1 MGKRLPS
8 NPYPIR
14 GNSGGKPK
22 SRNIRQGGI
31 LTSFDSAAGN
41 TAADG
46 GLAAFGA
53 AEFIGRLQ
61 QIVGQTNV
69 ISHPDDLL
77 VFEYDGSIDRGMPQA
92 VVFPLNAH
100 EVSRVM
106 ALCHQAGVPVVGRG
120 SGTGLSGGAIS
131 RPDGIQ
137 IAFTKMNRILEV
149 DRENR
154 HAVVEPG
161 VINLDLDTHVR
172 RYGMRYAPDPSSQRA
187 CSLGGNIAENAGG
200 PHCLAYGTTTNH
212 VLGMEVVLEDGA
224 ITTLGSLAR
233 ETPGYD
239 LRGVFT
245 GSEGTFGIATRIS
258 VRLLPLPEAVK
269 TYLGI
274 FPDVESACT
283 AVSAVIGH
291 GIVPAALEMI
301 DALSIRA
308 VQNVSDAGYPDD
320 AGAVLLIEL
329 EGLADEVDETGREVE
344 AALWDTG
351 ASQVKAAAEA
361 AQREQLWK
369 GRKGALGALGSLAPN
384 YYLVDG
390 VVPRTQL
397 AAVLQQVA
405 EVGRRH
411 GVAIA
416 NVFHAGDGNLHPCL
430 LFDEREPGAL
440 ERITIAGAEVL
451 EVCVA
456 AGGALTGEHGVGLE
470 KKEQMPLVYTEAD
483 MSVMRRIRDAFAP
496 RNNLNPG
503 KIFPDGH
510 RHQARPH
517 QPAPGMYA

>member
-1 MGKRLPS
+1 MS
-8 NPYPIR
+8 TVTNDSHAQ
-14 GNSGGKPK
+14 NSGLVDYGV
-22 SRNIRQGGI
+22 
-31 LTSFDSAAGN
+31 
-41 TAADG
+41 
-46 GLAAFGA
+46 
-53 AEFIGRLQ
+53 AEFIDRLRR
-61 QIVGQTNV
+61 IVGADNV
-69 ISHPDDLL
+69 VWHPDDLL
-77 VFEYDGSIDRGMPQA
+77 VFEYDGSIDRGMPNA
-92 VVFPLNAH
+92 VVFPMDAGQ
-100 EVSRVM
+100 VSRVM
-106 ALCHQAGVPVVGRG
+106 ALCHEARVPVVGRG

-131 RPDGIQ
+131 HPDGIQ
-137 IAFTKMNRILEV
+137 IAFTRMNRILEV
-149 DRENR
+149 NVENR
-154 HAVVEPG
+154 HAIVEPG
-161 VINLDLDTHVR
+161 VINLDLDIHVR
-172 RYGMRYAPDPSSQRA
+172 KFGMRYAPDPSSQRA

-224 ITTLGSLAR
+224 VVNLGSMAR
-233 ETPGYD
+233 ETAGYD

-245 GSEGTFGIATRIS
+245 GSEGTFGIATRIM
-258 VRLLPLPEAVK
+258 VRVLPVPEAVK

-301 DALSIRA
+301 DALSIQA
-308 VQNVSDAGYPDD
+308 VQNVSDAGYPSD

-329 EGLADEVDETGREVE
+329 EGLSEEVDEIGLEVE
-344 AALWDTG
+344 SSLWDTG
-351 ASQVKAAAEA
+351 ASQVRFAAEA
-361 AQREQLWK
+361 TEREQLWK

-397 AAVLQQVA
+397 APVLQQVA
-405 EVGRRH
+405 EVGRKH

-440 ERITIAGAEVL
+440 ERITVAGAEVL

-456 AGGALTGEHGVGLE
+456 AGGTLTGEHGVGLE
-470 KKEQMPLVYTEAD
+470 KKEQMPLVHTEED
-483 MSVMRRIRDAFAP
+483 MAAMRRVRDAFAP
-496 RNNLNPG
+496 HNNINPG

-510 RHQARPH
+510 RHTVASHR
-517 QPAPGMYA
+517 PAPGMYA